1 MVTLYLNPSD
11 MSNEMVYER
20 HESKRGIMLGSMGEQ
35 GLTQISSVFLMPPK
49 PTIFS
54 MSGMRGREG
63 GREGMRARERER
75 AIRNVMSGHREDIT
89 IIPFIKSPAR
99 PLCPNSERSIIAT
112 SLRPGFLVV
121 SQEWLMVVIAKVA
134 GFVSCLDALVACCWL
149 GRLSKVFECCSI
161 FFV

>member
-54 MSGMRGREG
+54 MMGAEREG
-63 GREGMRARERER
+63 GREGRDESERERE
-75 AIRNVMSGHREDIT
+75 SY
-89 IIPFIKSPAR
+89 
-99 PLCPNSERSIIAT
+99 
-112 SLRPGFLVV
+112 
-121 SQEWLMVVIAKVA
+121 QECYVWP
-134 GFVSCLDALVACCWL
+134 
-149 GRLSKVFECCSI
+149 
-161 FFV
+161 